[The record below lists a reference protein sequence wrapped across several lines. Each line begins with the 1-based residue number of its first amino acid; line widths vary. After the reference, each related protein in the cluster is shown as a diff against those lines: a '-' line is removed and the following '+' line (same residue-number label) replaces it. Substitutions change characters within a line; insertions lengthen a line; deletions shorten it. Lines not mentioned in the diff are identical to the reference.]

1 MSTETITELRGH
13 LFAALR
19 GLTDTNAPMEIER
32 ARAVSDVAQTIINS
46 AKVEID
52 HMKVAGGEGSGFI
65 SATKDDGGGKKPAI
79 TDGHQP
85 SIGTLI
91 EQRPGVT
98 VRRHTLK

>member
-19 GLTDTNAPMEIER
+19 GLTDTKAPMDIDR

-65 SATKDDGGGKKPAI
+65 SATKDDGGKKPAI
-79 TDGHQP
+79 TDAHAP

>member
-1 MSTETITELRGH
+1 MSNENITDLRGH

-19 GLTDTNAPMEIER
+19 GLTDTKNPMDVDR
-32 ARAVSDVAQTIINS
+32 ARAVSDVAQVIINS
-46 AKVEID
+46 AKVEIE
-52 HMKVAGGEGSGFI
+52 HMKVTGGDGSGFI
-65 SATKDDGGGKKPAI
+65 SAPKDDGGKKPAI